1 MFEAEGK
8 RLLLDG
14 SFVADMGAKR
24 RAARIARM
32 LNRTAQDGFFPVL
45 ALRVACEKWVCAQD
59 ERARPPV

>member
-24 RAARIARM
+24 RAERFARM
-32 LNRTAQDGFFPVL
+32 LNRTAKDGFFPVL
-45 ALRVACEKWVCAQD
+45 ALRVACERWICSQD
-59 ERARPPV
+59 EKARAAV